1 MKSVNDELITYDKVA
16 NYIII
21 HDKNKMGHAIMKFE
35 AGDVRL
41 GPTFGLCC
49 HYAKENIEV
58 VRIGGFVGAQHYFSN
73 FGGVYKEVTDPQELI
88 DICQTGEV
96 PGEYIDDWNNKL
108 AKAQEE
114 IEAEE
119 NAKLT
124 N

>member
-1 MKSVNDELITYDKVA
+1 MKSVNDELIAYDKVA

-35 AGDVRL
+35 PGDTRL

-58 VRIGGFVGAQHYFSN
+58 VRIGGFTGAQYYFSN

-96 PGEYIDDWNNKL
+96 PGEYIDDWNDKL
-108 AKAQEE
+108 DKA
-114 IEAEE
+114 
-119 NAKLT
+119 
-124 N
+124 